1 MFLSHQQTIGTT
13 PTACI
18 RFAVLSRVEI
28 PHALLEHCY
37 DSQRNQNTG
46 LSWPTSSATASH
58 EKPGSAQSA
67 PTVPAVACRRRI
79 GCTPRREG
87 SGRLPGDVPRR
98 RRSWQGPPAGRAE
111 SRIPRC
117 LASASSDRTVQLYGR
132 PSPVRSAPRRLVTPT
147 SVVPVAFSPSR
158 TLVAGGLNRTRGWRI
173 LAVSATVGVRSV
185 RSVS

>member
-13 PTACI
+13 QTACI

-28 PHALLEHCY
+28 PHVLLEHCY

-67 PTVPAVACRRRI
+67 PTVPMAACRRRI

-87 SGRLPGDVPRR
+87 SGRLPDQWHEARAIIDYELISSSPGATYQVDFEVRGVPHVAVNV
-98 RRSWQGPPAGRAE
+98 SQLMIM
-111 SRIPRC
+111 SC
-117 LASASSDRTVQLYGR
+117 LHGSTNLS
-132 PSPVRSAPRRLVTPT
+132 
-147 SVVPVAFSPSR
+147 
-158 TLVAGGLNRTRGWRI
+158 
-173 LAVSATVGVRSV
+173 GV
-185 RSVS
+185 